1 MDNLNKTH
9 THTHTHTGTR
19 IDVASAEFE
28 FWNPKMC
35 KTRND
40 ALRYLLYR
48 EKSCVY
54 SIFNMFMRNSG
65 SGPVVELNK
74 LDSTMGFL
82 RRVLIKSKLSVVPK
96 HPKPPSEM
104 HALLGWLSCNR
115 EVKPFRDL
123 DKKCPEFAL
132 VRDTATLF
140 KFLSSMCSAQ
150 KESMVYAKERN
161 ETLRYHLSFHNDN
174 LYDETK
180 TKTYYSQ
187 PLRWEPKR
195 VYGVSNSVGI
205 LTVSGFH
212 NRTLFWGHGITIDS
226 PTNVS
231 RLLNSTTTSK
241 DHIEEQDVR
250 RVFFYCVFQQLH
262 HYN

>member
-1 MDNLNKTH
+1 
-9 THTHTHTGTR
+9 
-19 IDVASAEFE
+19 
-28 FWNPKMC
+28 MC

-48 EKSCVY
+48 EKSNVY
-54 SIFNMFMRNSG
+54 SIFNMFVRSSG

-82 RRVLIKSKLSVVPK
+82 RRVLIEAKLSGVPK

-104 HALLGWLSCNR
+104 HALLGWLSCNK

-123 DKKCPEFAL
+123 DKKCPEFAW

-140 KFLSSMCSAQ
+140 KFLTSMCSAQ
-150 KESMVYAKERN
+150 KESMMYAKERN
-161 ETLRYHLSFHNDN
+161 ETLQYHLSFHNDN
-174 LYDETK
+174 LDETK

-212 NRTLFWGHGITIDS
+212 NRKLFWGHGITIDS

-231 RLLNSTTTSK
+231 RLLNCTTTSK
-241 DHIEEQDVR
+241 NHIEEQDVR
-250 RVFFYCVFQQLH
+250 SVLEGWRFFQSFHFFVFQLH
-262 HYN
+262 HSNFSTR

>member
-1 MDNLNKTH
+1 
-9 THTHTHTGTR
+9 
-19 IDVASAEFE
+19 
-28 FWNPKMC
+28 MC

-174 LYDETK
+174 LNDETK

-250 RVFFYCVFQQLH
+250 RVFFYCVFQQLK
-262 HYN
+262 NRSKTRFL